1 MGLSLGEKIFYAIV
15 ILAIIASN
23 PPVLNFVNEYCEAHP
38 LTWGVPTFW
47 LYLEIVWTIVIASF
61 AIAAFKVEKWKR
73 IEEKIEE
80 IILKKEV
87 G

>member
-1 MGLSLGEKIFYAIV
+1 MGLSLGEKIFYTIV
-15 ILAIIASN
+15 VLAIIASN
-23 PPVLNFVNEYCEAHP
+23 PPILSFVNEYCEAHP

>member
-23 PPVLNFVNEYCEAHP
+23 PPVLSFVNEYCEAHP